1 MSPLSIVKINNS
13 LLREGE
19 LSLPTNRTN
28 SSYVVI
34 FISIQYRDNGDTGFR
49 NVRNI
54 FASIK
59 VKMIRYKIIE
69 NHE

>member
-1 MSPLSIVKINNS
+1 MIVNTSSLSIVKINNS

-28 SSYVVI
+28 SSYIVI
-34 FISIQYRDNGDTGFR
+34 FISIQYRDNGDTGNFR

-54 FASIK
+54 FIASTEK
-59 VKMIRYKIIE
+59 SE
-69 NHE
+69 ND